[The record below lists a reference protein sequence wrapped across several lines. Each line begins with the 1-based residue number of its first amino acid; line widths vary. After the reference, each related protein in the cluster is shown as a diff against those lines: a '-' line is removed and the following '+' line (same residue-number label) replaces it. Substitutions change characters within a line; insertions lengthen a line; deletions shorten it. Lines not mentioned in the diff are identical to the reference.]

1 MARSTCVCIM
11 LFVLSILL
19 PPLAVFVDEPRCN
32 DEFFINFLL
41 SLVLWLPGVIHA
53 NWVIFC
59 GGKGKLKASLRC
71 DTTIQDRVMD
81 VLVLLCCFILPPLGI
96 LLKQRRCTVDAFA
109 AIILC
114 AFFWFPAVIFAIL
127 VAFCGLSCAKA
138 APAPEPK
145 V

>member
-1 MARSTCVCIM
+1 MCSHQPRVEAR
-11 LFVLSILL
+11 
-19 PPLAVFVDEPRCN
+19 EPRGRLCC
-32 DEFFINFLL
+32 D
-41 SLVLWLPGVIHA
+41 P
-53 NWVIFC
+53 
-59 GGKGKLKASLRC
+59 SLRAAYHGWLLRAP
-71 DTTIQDRVMD
+71 QVMD

>member
-1 MARSTCVCIM
+1 MARSTLMTVLLVI
-11 LFVLSILL
+11 LSILL

-41 SLVLWLPGVIHA
+41 SLVLWLPGVVHA

-59 GGKGKLKASLRC
+59 GGKGKLK
-71 DTTIQDRVMD
+71 VMD

-114 AFFWFPAVIFAIL
+114 AFFWFPAVIFAIM